1 MATETGYRR
10 KKQPEFVRRTLLD
23 CAAKLALE
31 QGLAAVTVQ
40 GVCEAAGVTKGA
52 LFHHFASK
60 QVLVEGVV
68 SDLIEQ
74 LDADI
79 EAAMARDAHP
89 HGRFTRAYIDVTL
102 HDPMMTEGGQWAA
115 LHISI
120 LAEPRLRRLVSDWF
134 AERLRRH
141 HDTDGGP
148 ELELV
153 RLAADGAWL
162 AYLVREKPSD
172 PVPILGELRERLVAM
187 TLAGRATTSND
198 GKP

>member
-1 MATETGYRR
+1 MANEAGYRR
-10 KKQPEFVRRTLLD
+10 KKQPELVRRTLLD

-79 EAAMARDAHP
+79 EAAMARDTHT

-162 AYLVREKPSD
+162 AHLVREKPGD

-187 TLAGRATTSND
+187 TLAGPATTSND

>member
-1 MATETGYRR
+1 MPTSRR
-10 KKQPEFVRRTLLD
+10 RWPGTLTRTV
-23 CAAKLALE
+23 
-31 QGLAAVTVQ
+31 GSR
-40 GVCEAAGVTKGA
+40 G
-52 LFHHFASK
+52 
-60 QVLVEGVV
+60 
-68 SDLIEQ
+68 
-74 LDADI
+74 
-79 EAAMARDAHP
+79 
-89 HGRFTRAYIDVTL
+89 AYIDVTL

-162 AYLVREKPSD
+162 AHLVREK
-172 PVPILGELRERLVAM
+172 
-187 TLAGRATTSND
+187 RATRCPSSASSANASS
-198 GKP
+198 P